1 MKGFCSETVRAY
13 GLHVVDLVASYC
25 ETIFCQYTG
34 TVDLYTHG
42 SIVKI
47 YVNMVV
53 VYMYI

>member
-13 GLHVVDLVASYC
+13 GLHVHVVDLVASYC

-47 YVNMVV
+47 SVNMVV
-53 VYMYI
+53 AYI